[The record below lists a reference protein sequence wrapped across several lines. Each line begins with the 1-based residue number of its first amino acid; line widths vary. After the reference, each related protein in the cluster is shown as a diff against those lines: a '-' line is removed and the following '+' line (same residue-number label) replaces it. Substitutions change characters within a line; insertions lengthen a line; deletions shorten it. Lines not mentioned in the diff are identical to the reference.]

1 MAIQGP
7 TICRK
12 VDCCVENTLGLTHI
26 LCFLLALKEGL
37 VQTIRANSRVFFVD
51 QIWWR
56 EGSFNGSFG
65 CFIMPKEEGGLGI
78 IDFASQ
84 RIILAA
90 K

>member
-37 VQTIRANSRVFFVD
+37 VQTIRAILESFLLTKYGGERGLSMVPSVVLLCQRRKGD
-51 QIWWR
+51 WVLLILPHK
-56 EGSFNGSFG
+56 GSF
-65 CFIMPKEEGGLGI
+65 
-78 IDFASQ
+78 
-84 RIILAA
+84 
-90 K
+90 

>member
-1 MAIQGP
+1 M
-7 TICRK
+7 
-12 VDCCVENTLGLTHI
+12 
-26 LCFLLALKEGL
+26 
-37 VQTIRANSRVFFVD
+37 QTIRANSRVFFVD